1 MSLRRYCQH
10 CGWSCVTE
18 TTAENDQRLA
28 LHESIMHAD
37 DRKLADLPKLEP
49 LPMPV
54 VSRLAKI
61 LAERDTLTNDL
72 QPSAFTES
80 LTADD
85 CALLR
90 GLGISGE

>member
-1 MSLRRYCQH
+1 
-10 CGWSCVTE
+10 
-18 TTAENDQRLA
+18 
-28 LHESIMHAD
+28 
-37 DRKLADLPKLEP
+37 
-49 LPMPV
+49 